1 MNRIIRRRIRLGRG
15 KSIGSAQRPKRR
27 QHQDHTK
34 QSDNATL
41 QRTQRI
47 NQMKTLNLALNRHLQ
62 QYRCGKTQRQTNHS
76 IAHRQRP
83 KLNARIRRLPAFTRA
98 RQLRLIF
105 GIIALLL

>member
-1 MNRIIRRRIRLGRG
+1 MHHAGAIIGIIRNHTF
-15 KSIGSAQRPKRR
+15 S

-83 KLNARIRRLPAFTRA
+83 KLNARIRRLTAFTRA
-98 RQLRLIF
+98 LQFRLIF